1 MMKSTSTK
9 PWGCPDYDHEAFKY
23 LQIPNLVSDE
33 FLQTDQTPFL
43 PMFKNV
49 REFLRLHWKTQ
60 ILIFNFFLKNKQLA
74 VSLLD
79 QILASCVWSYCWF
92 APTQGVQEQS
102 EQGQGSCDCSLPL
115 RTRGCQGSGSPAE
128 LGTGSAHIVPVS
140 RWAGTTDELLEC
152 GIRPYLFPKV
162 QGIKQ
167 CRLGQLT

>member
-1 MMKSTSTK
+1 MTMRHLSIYRYLTWFQMNSCKQIK
-9 PWGCPDYDHEAFKY
+9 PLSFLCLKMFENFWGYTEK
-23 LQIPNLVSDE
+23 L
-33 FLQTDQTPFL
+33 
-43 PMFKNV
+43 KNW
-49 REFLRLHWKTQ
+49 F
-60 ILIFNFFLKNKQLA
+60 FNFFLKNKHLA

-140 RWAGTTDELLEC
+140 RWAGTIDELLEC